1 MNQEEKQL
9 LLKDFCARLPYG
21 VKVQYDNQICKLI
34 SMNGDD
40 GSVLLLDEGGFT
52 KPDFDDGLFIPIEK
66 IKPYLYPESEV
77 SNLISPKELSM
88 LTGYELYDWF
98 HKNHI
103 AYRTLNGKDMFELG
117 LAVRATK
124 EMYNN

>member
-9 LLKDFCARLPYG
+9 LLKDLCSRLPYG
-21 VKVQYDNQICKLI
+21 KLFVYYNGNKYTIDTIAPNDYKVD
-34 SMNGDD
+34 
-40 GSVLLLDEGGFT
+40 LLNESGFHCN
-52 KPDFDDGLFIPIEK
+52 DIYVSIEY

-88 LTGYELYDWF
+88 LTGYELYDWYD
-98 HKNHI
+98 KNHI
-103 AYRTLNGKDMFELG
+103 AYRTLNGKDIFELG
-117 LAVRATK
+117 LAVQAPK